1 MVLVNH
7 GCIRAP
13 PVPNCHGTGLHEL
26 LLRDC
31 SLECAPH
38 IVVPRRG
45 DSPGALEE
53 QTPVELGRQGNR
65 AGYTGKVKLQSC
77 LAGLAGGG
85 AGGKPMMPRSLCCF
99 GSFYLC
105 TYCHTGYERVYTR
118 EPMFS

>member
-1 MVLVNH
+1 MLPVSQ
-7 GCIRAP
+7 GCIRAC
-13 PVPNCHGTGLHEL
+13 PVPKYHGTGLHEL

-31 SLECAPH
+31 SLERAPH
-38 IVVPRRG
+38 VVVSCRG

-65 AGYTGKVKLQSC
+65 GGYTGKVKLRSC
-77 LAGLAGGG
+77 MAGLAGG
-85 AGGKPMMPRSLCCF
+85 AGSKPMVPRSLCCF

-105 TYCHTGYERVYTR
+105 TYCYTGYERVYTR